1 MMQIKLLEVQTIMSY
16 MKYTYGIK
24 SRLYTAE
31 SMISELEDISV
42 GTLKIQTQREMTIN
56 KEKEHR

>member
-1 MMQIKLLEVQTIMSY
+1 
-16 MKYTYGIK
+16 
-24 SRLYTAE
+24 
-31 SMISELEDISV
+31 MISELEDISV